1 MATLLILVIFCGFIG
16 LGIPDSLFG
25 AAWPA
30 IYSDLQFPI
39 SYANY
44 ITILISLCTV
54 ISSMMSGWI
63 NARFSAA
70 QISIVSTLLTAI
82 GLWGFSISNHL
93 FFLCLFSLPLGLGA
107 GAIDAALNHYTA
119 LHYSARA
126 MSFLH
131 CSYGVG
137 VTVSPLILSFSL
149 AGENGWRG
157 GYQTA
162 VWIQLAIVALFL
174 LSLPLWNR
182 AHPEQKS
189 ETQTRNE
196 RHRFSQLAKIPAF
209 LPSVSLLFF
218 SCALEFTC
226 GTWGSTF
233 LVETKHL
240 PVNLAARA
248 VMFYYFGITLGRFL
262 SGIMANRISPRNII
276 TCGSVCM
283 SSAVLLLLFAQN
295 PYLASIALFLIGLG
309 NGPMFPNMVHL
320 TPQMFGSA
328 ASSAMGFEL
337 ASGNLGILL
346 APPLFGYLA
355 EWLSVSLMPYYL
367 LLFLVPLLI
376 SHFIITNQ
384 DKRV

>member
-54 ISSMMSGWI
+54 VSSMLSGWI
-63 NARFSAA
+63 NTRFTPA
-70 QISIVSTLLTAI
+70 QVSIVSTLLTAI
-82 GLWGFSISNHL
+82 GLYGFSVSNHL
-93 FFLCLFSLPLGLGA
+93 FFFCLFSLPLGLGA

-119 LHYSARA
+119 QYYSARA

-131 CSYGVG
+131 CSYGIG
-137 VTVSPLILSFSL
+137 VTVSPLFLSFAL
-149 AGENGWRG
+149 AGAGGWRG
-157 GYQTA
+157 GYQIA
-162 VWIQLAIVALFL
+162 VWIQLAIVALFFL
-174 LSLPLWNR
+174 TLPLWKRVHHKKADEEHVHN
-182 AHPEQKS
+182 QKQS
-189 ETQTRNE
+189 
-196 RHRFSQLAKIPAF
+196 FSALTKIPGF
-209 LPSVSLLFF
+209 LPSVFLLFF

-240 PVNLAARA
+240 PVSLAARA
-248 VMFYYFGITLGRFL
+248 VMFYYFGIALGRFL
-262 SGIMANRISPRNII
+262 SGIMAARVSPRKII
-276 TCGSVCM
+276 SCGIVCM
-283 SSAVLLLLFAQN
+283 SLAVLLLLFAQN
-295 PYLASIALFLIGLG
+295 PYLASLALFLIGLG
-309 NGPMFPNMVHL
+309 NGPTFPNMVHL

-328 ASSAMGFEL
+328 SASAMGYQL
-337 ASGNLGILL
+337 ASGNIGILL

-355 EWLSVSLMPYYL
+355 EWLGVALMPYYL
-367 LLFLVPLLI
+367 LLFLIPLLI
-376 SHFIITNQ
+376 SHFIIQNQ
-384 DKRV
+384 GKSV